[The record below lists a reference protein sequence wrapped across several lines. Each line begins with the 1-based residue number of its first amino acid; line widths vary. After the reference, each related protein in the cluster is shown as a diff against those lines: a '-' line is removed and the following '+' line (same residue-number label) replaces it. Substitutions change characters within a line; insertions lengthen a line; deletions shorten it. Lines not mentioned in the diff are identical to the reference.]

1 MTSQAEMISART
13 KAVLA
18 AAKRRGLKL
27 GRDPWRSIDGQVTS
41 NWVGNGCAMRRPP
54 PV

>member
-1 MTSQAEMISART
+1 MISART

-27 GRDPWRSIDGQVTS
+27 GRDPWGSIDGQVTS